1 MKYLISLVT
10 LFLFISCAN
19 EETSRV
25 PTAELQEISVN
36 VDEVVDELKMS
47 DYFSG
52 LSYVPLKSPE
62 GVPIGRIRKFI
73 INEDRLAF
81 YDEAANRV
89 WVYSKSGQYQNHVT
103 IPLGRGPGEIIR
115 MNDVIVDESGL
126 IHAFGEFKI
135 VVYNLDGEYVRE
147 TNFDFFIYAF
157 TYLENDDLYVGYAGN
172 SLNTQ
177 MNNSH
182 AGHNLL
188 FFDSNGRVV
197 DSAIPIPNGR
207 EHMKAGVPNKFP
219 TYEDET
225 LFFPHLSDTVYTV
238 ESGSSV
244 PRYLLDYGDQSI
256 PEEVFSRRKNY
267 SDVVYEWREFRE
279 KEIMDNNYVRYLFFF
294 NETNRYIH
302 FRISTAS
309 DQYNVIYDK
318 KSGKS
323 TVGPRKLT
331 NDIDFAYQPFFYE
344 SSDTALY
351 TVIEAGDLIR
361 ELNHLYENEP
371 VKYRHPNSQNLI
383 KIAQKISENSNPVL
397 QIATFKE

>member
-1 MKYLISLVT
+1 MKYFIIIVA
-10 LFLFISCAN
+10 LFLCISCAN

-25 PTAELQEISVN
+25 PLAELQEISVN
-36 VDEVVDELKMS
+36 IDEAVDTLNMS

-62 GVPIGRIRKFI
+62 GVPIGRIRKFMI
-73 INEDRLAF
+73 KKDRLAF

-126 IHAFGEFKI
+126 IHAIGEFKI
-135 VVYNLDGEYVRE
+135 VVYNTDGEFIRE
-147 TNFDFFIYAF
+147 TNFEFFIYAF

-188 FFDSNGRVV
+188 FFDRNGKVV

-207 EHMKAGVPNKFP
+207 EHMKAIVPNNFP
-219 TYEDET
+219 SYDET

-238 ESGSSV
+238 DSDRPL
-244 PRYLLDYGDQSI
+244 PRYSLNFGDRSI
-256 PEEVFSRRKNY
+256 PEEVFGRRKNY
-267 SDVVYEWREFRE
+267 SDIVYEWREFRE
-279 KEIMDNNYVRYLFFF
+279 KEIMENDYVSYLFFF
-294 NETNRYIH
+294 NETKRYIH
-302 FRISTAS
+302 FRISTES

-361 ELNHLYENEP
+361 ELNYLYENEP
-371 VKYRHPNSQNLI
+371 EKYRHPNTQDLV
-383 KIAQKISENSNPVL
+383 KIAQNISENSNPVL